1 MSQHSPDPTRIILR
15 PGERVYHLD
24 LAPGD
29 VASTLLT
36 VGDPAR
42 VPRITQHFDE
52 IFLQRQYREF
62 TTVTGRIGKEK
73 LTVLSTGMGSD
84 NIDIVLNEL
93 ELLFNWDLVHRRPL
107 ADRKSFRLIRLGT
120 SGALQPDLPVDS
132 LLVSRWAFSMD
143 VLHHFY
149 PKVDGDAAVERA
161 LNAFAQSHHLPPF
174 SLFPA
179 DETLTN
185 SLLKMHGAQEGFT
198 FTASGFYAPQ
208 GRELWKAH
216 ADETGLLDW
225 LSSARLNGQRI
236 SNVEME
242 TAALFHLGRLFGHS
256 IASVSA
262 LLANRPKGAFS
273 DQAEATV
280 DRMIESVLSTLF

>member
-1 MSQHSPDPTRIILR
+1 MW
-15 PGERVYHLD
+15 
-24 LAPGD
+24 
-29 VASTLLT
+29 
-36 VGDPAR
+36 
-42 VPRITQHFDE
+42 
-52 IFLQRQYREF
+52 
-62 TTVTGRIGKEK
+62 
-73 LTVLSTGMGSD
+73 SD
-84 NIDIVLNEL
+84 NLDIVLNEL

-132 LLVSRWAFSMD
+132 LLVSRWACSMD

-149 PKVDGDAAVERA
+149 PKVDGDAALERA